1 MSLCCVVLYMNLVRR
16 LLNEATNTTQNTVDR
31 IVDTTTC
38 CYERKTRFYFSITLG
53 LLQNFMVMHKFYFR
67 VLFFENQLLFL
78 FVALFALHNV
88 EATTKVDYY
97 CIHC

>member
-1 MSLCCVVLYMNLVRR
+1 MRR

-53 LLQNFMVMHKFYFR
+53 LLLNFMVMHKFYFR
-67 VLFFENQLLFL
+67 ALLFGYFENRLLFL
-78 FVALFALHNV
+78 FVVLFALHNV
-88 EATTKVDYY
+88 EATVYNS
-97 CIHC
+97 

>member
-38 CYERKTRFYFSITLG
+38 CYERKIRFYFSITLG

-67 VLFFENQLLFL
+67 VLFLAILRTNCYSCLSCYLR
-78 FVALFALHNV
+78 
-88 EATTKVDYY
+88 Y
-97 CIHC
+97 IM